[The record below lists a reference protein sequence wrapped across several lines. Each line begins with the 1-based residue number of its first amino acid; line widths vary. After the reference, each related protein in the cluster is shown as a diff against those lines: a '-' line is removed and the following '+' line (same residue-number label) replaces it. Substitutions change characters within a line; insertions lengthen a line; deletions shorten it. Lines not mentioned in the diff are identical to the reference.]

1 VGVDKTFSFSPES
14 NRADLPA
21 LYGAWWETMSHK
33 FKVGQLVDY
42 YPPRG
47 IYAPRGSYIITAQ
60 LPRREGEFEYQIKH
74 TKEVHERIAT
84 ESQMTMAQV
93 TASSAE
99 ITEYMGYQLEARP
112 LGKGWRVLIYPPG
125 SKSALPEYASDL
137 EKASKEVVIRR
148 AKEIIEAHLNR
159 TLRRP

>member
-1 VGVDKTFSFSPES
+1 
-14 NRADLPA
+14 
-21 LYGAWWETMSHK
+21 
-33 FKVGQLVDY
+33 
-42 YPPRG
+42 
-47 IYAPRGSYIITAQ
+47 
-60 LPRREGEFEYQIKH
+60 
-74 TKEVHERIAT
+74 VHERIAT
-84 ESQMTMAQV
+84 ESQLTMAQV

-137 EKASKEVVIRR
+137 EKGSKEAVIRR